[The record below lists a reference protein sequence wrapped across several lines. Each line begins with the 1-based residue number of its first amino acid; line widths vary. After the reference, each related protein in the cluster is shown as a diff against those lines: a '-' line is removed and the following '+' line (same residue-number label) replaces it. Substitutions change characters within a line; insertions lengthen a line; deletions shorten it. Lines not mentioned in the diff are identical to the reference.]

1 MKNQIKTITLG
12 CRLNSYESEIIKSYK
27 NISNCK
33 DIIVVNTCAVTS
45 EAERQARQIIRK
57 TKKQNPESH
66 IMATGCAIEVNQDI
80 WKNMPEIDAIIPNKN
95 KLKPELWSLKPEIN
109 NAIAVKEDANHL
121 NKLNTNKEKTKSFIR
136 IQNGCNHS
144 CTFCI
149 ITLAR
154 GNSMSVPSGIIID
167 EIKKTVNTGIKE
179 VILTGVDLTSYGEDL
194 PGKNNLG
201 KLIKK
206 ILKLVPKLER
216 LRISSLDAAEID
228 KDLVEAFQ
236 YEERLMPHLHLSLQS
251 HDDLILKRMKRRHNT
266 KDVENLISSLR
277 KVRPNILFG
286 ADLIAGFPTE
296 TEKAHKN
303 TLNAI
308 KELNLTFLHV
318 FPYSSRPGTPAAK
331 MPQVNSEIKRQRAKE
346 LRDCGHYQLK
356 QNLDK
361 SINSL
366 QNVLIES
373 EKGIGHSEN
382 FLTTKVLEAKE
393 RKIYKCKII
402 GIENN
407 MLIGKINGS
416 I

>member
-66 IMATGCAIEVNQDI
+66 IMATGCAIEVNKEI
-80 WKNMPEIDAIIPNKN
+80 WKNMPEIDAVIPNKN

-109 NAIAVKEDANHL
+109 NTIAVKEDANHL

-167 EIKKTVNTGIKE
+167 EIKKTVSTGIKE

-266 KDVENLISSLR
+266 KDVENLIGSLR

-407 MLIGKINGS
+407 ILIGKINGS

>member
-66 IMATGCAIEVNQDI
+66 IMATGCAIEVNKEI
-80 WKNMPEIDAIIPNKN
+80 WENMPEIDAVIPNKN

-121 NKLNTNKEKTKSFIR
+121 NELNTNKEKTKSFIR

-167 EIKKTVNTGIKE
+167 EINKTVNTGIKE

-236 YEERLMPHLHLSLQS
+236 CEERLMPHLHLSLQS

-266 KDVENLISSLR
+266 KDVENLIGSLR

-407 MLIGKINGS
+407 ILIGKINGS